1 MMIIAQNAGVSKQ
14 SRKNPNSR
22 KDGENMPREKENF
35 REQYMVISEAFN
47 GKPLLNVSEVARW
60 LRMDR
65 HAVAKRF
72 KFKDGRIS
80 AVQLASDMLP

>member
-1 MMIIAQNAGVSKQ
+1 
-14 SRKNPNSR
+14 
-22 KDGENMPREKENF
+22 MPREKENF
-35 REQYMVISEAFN
+35 REQYIVISEAFN

>member
-1 MMIIAQNAGVSKQ
+1 
-14 SRKNPNSR
+14 
-22 KDGENMPREKENF
+22 MPREKENF

-80 AVQLASDMLP
+80 AVQLASDMLPLKKPPPPKRHKRERHTKSRKDLLKL